1 MITSRQAAIILQV
14 HVTFDYI
21 DENRENQTHTV
32 NNHRSWQM
40 TKLFICSITPT
51 TDCTP
56 FYSQRQAIR
65 DSVAASL
72 QVVNLNGG
80 WDVIGWCRRGEV
92 ADASAN
98 QEAGN
103 KVANINQPIHISY
116 LYPCSTDAVTQIEHM
131 KFTPSNENERE
142 SDS

>member
-1 MITSRQAAIILQV
+1 
-14 HVTFDYI
+14 
-21 DENRENQTHTV
+21 
-32 NNHRSWQM
+32 
-40 TKLFICSITPT
+40 
-51 TDCTP
+51 
-56 FYSQRQAIR
+56 
-65 DSVAASL
+65 
-72 QVVNLNGG
+72 VNLNGG

-98 QEAGN
+98 QEAGGN

-116 LYPCSTDAVTQIEHM
+116 LYPCSADAVTQIEEM

>member
-1 MITSRQAAIILQV
+1 MFTSCQAAIVLQV

-21 DENRENQTHTV
+21 DEHGENQLHMV
-32 NNHRSWQM
+32 NNHCSWRM
-40 TKLFICSITPT
+40 TKLFICPITLT

-56 FYSQRQAIR
+56 FYYQGQAIK
-65 DSVAASL
+65 DLVAASL

-80 WDVIGWCRRGEV
+80 WDVIGWCHRAEV
-92 ADASAN
+92 ADALAN

-103 KVANINQPIHISY
+103 EVANINQPIHISY
-116 LYPCSTDAVTQIEHM
+116 LHPCSADAVTQIEHM

-142 SDS
+142 LDS